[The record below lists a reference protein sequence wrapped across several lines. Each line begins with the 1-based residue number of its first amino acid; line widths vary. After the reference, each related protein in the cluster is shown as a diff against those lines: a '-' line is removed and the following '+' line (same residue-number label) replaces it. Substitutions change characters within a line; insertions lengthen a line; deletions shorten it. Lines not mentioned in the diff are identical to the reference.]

1 MPTASKWPK
10 LQHAGICDTYNA
22 NLTSAVTHF
31 CPFYADLCSIIVS
44 FIVNVDAVRN
54 SVNHQ
59 NRIICEQVT

>member
-1 MPTASKWPK
+1 MPTTSKLPK
-10 LQHAGICDTYNA
+10 LQHAGICDAYNA

-31 CPFYADLCSIIVS
+31 CLFYADLCSIIVS
-44 FIVNVDAVRN
+44 FIANVDAVRN

>member
-44 FIVNVDAVRN
+44 FIANMDVV
-54 SVNHQ
+54 
-59 NRIICEQVT
+59 